1 MKITELIGIKNQTR
15 DLPKNP
21 GKVAQ
26 YPLGPEWHKALYNK
40 GFNALGSGSF
50 GTVWSH
56 PKLSYVLKVFS
67 DTDVAYIDWISTAQQ
82 HKDNPHMPKFVSP
95 RLMRIVPGVVAIRTE
110 KLSDISQS
118 AYEILTPI
126 QKIIDTAVIT
136 KTSPGT
142 IIVRKGME
150 MESSPKYKN
159 FMAYCRSYPDFV
171 PALDILAKFIG
182 RPGYRQDLHD
192 ENIMMRG
199 PVMVFTDPVFDKN
212 SLLTRPR

>member
-26 YPLGPEWHKALYNK
+26 YPLGLEWHKALYQK
-40 GFNALGSGSF
+40 GFDALGSGSF

-126 QKIIDTAVIT
+126 QKIIDTAVIN
-136 KTSPGT
+136 KISPGT

>member
-26 YPLGPEWHKALYNK
+26 YPLGLEWHKALYQK
-40 GFNALGSGSF
+40 GFDALGSGSF

-118 AYEILTPI
+118 AYEFLTPI
-126 QKIIDTAVIT
+126 QKIIDTAVIN
-136 KTSPGT
+136 KISPGT